1 MFRLPTRM
9 RLFFSAPPRP
19 LSPDFELLMAG
30 MTTENHTI
38 NSQTDNS
45 SEHIIHTKTVS
56 DCVNAEPKTL
66 DKWIRKQTRVVP
78 MYLDFEQIDLEL

>member
-1 MFRLPTRM
+1 
-9 RLFFSAPPRP
+9 
-19 LSPDFELLMAG
+19 MAG

-66 DKWIRKQTRVVP
+66 DKWIRKQTRGANVFRFRTNRFRVIVCFVNTCFRERFTSLT
-78 MYLDFEQIDLEL
+78 Y